1 VYGYGIEKNQKK
13 GSKKKRNMKK
23 SFKNRMKQA
32 LALVCLVWGMTLN
45 VPVRAEETTPAD
57 TTQTETAPEY
67 TVTIGDGLDG
77 HTFAAYQI
85 FKGDVADVDG
95 KKVLSNVEWGDGVN
109 SGQLIPVLQSVLVTV
124 ASLEGKT
131 NAKDYAEA
139 IANYSTK
146 EGGTVNDQHA
156 REIALLIS
164 QNLQGSGTAIN
175 TTQTPASVTLPAGYY
190 LIVDTTEGNN
200 ANDFVWNES
209 LLQLTGNMTINKKT
223 DTPTVEKKV
232 RENYDDAKQYQ
243 DVADYSIGDTIPFQI
258 TSTVPDTTHYKNYT
272 YVFHDKLSPG
282 LSLNEDTITVTIGGS
297 RQTLGRDYTVETE
310 NLEDGCS
317 FHVTVSN
324 LKGKDDQE
332 VNVAYTAT
340 LNNEALVGL
349 ASGENVPNTN
359 TVKLAYSNH
368 PNQEESF
375 ANTPED
381 KVLVLTYKLVGTKKE
396 TGTETTLPDAEFYL
410 MNTKTAGASYA
421 KVNTVTH
428 LFEGWTTNEAEAGKL
443 TSNENGTFEI
453 QGLDAGTYYLKEI
466 KAPTGYNIMEEPQE
480 VQLIA
485 NKSETYEFG
494 EGQSPIQ
501 FNTNDDGSNSSNK
514 SVDNTGTLNVTVFNG
529 KGFTMPSTGA
539 FGQTLI
545 YSVGGLM
552 ALSGLGIRL
561 ARRRHEKE

>member
-1 VYGYGIEKNQKK
+1 MQ
-13 GSKKKRNMKK
+13 K

-45 VPVRAEETTPAD
+45 VSVRAVEPTPAEP
-57 TTQTETAPEY
+57 TTTETSKEY
-67 TVTIGDGLDG
+67 TVTIDESLNG
-77 HTFAAYQI
+77 HTFKAYQI
-85 FKGDVADVDG
+85 FKGDVANG
-95 KKVLSNVEWGDGVN
+95 VLSNVRWGDGVN
-109 SGQLIPVLQSVLVTV
+109 SSNVITALTPVLKLSESPSEKQV
-124 ASLEGKT
+124 
-131 NAKDYAEA
+131 AEA
-139 IANYSTK
+139 IANYSTNK
-146 EGGTVNDQHA
+146 DGTANERKA
-156 REIALLIS
+156 SEIALLIS

-175 TTQTPASVTLPAGYY
+175 TTDTSASVTLPAGYY

-209 LLQLTGNMTINKKT
+209 LLQLIGNMTINKKT

-258 TSTVPDTTHYKNYT
+258 TSTVPDTTHYSKYS
-272 YVFHDKLSPG
+272 YVFHDTLSSG
-282 LSLNEDTITVTIGGS
+282 LSLNQGSIIVTVGGS
-297 RQTLGRDYTVETE
+297 KQTLGNDYTVETE

-324 LKGKDDQE
+324 LKGKDDQV

-375 ANTPED
+375 AYTPED
-381 KVLVLTYKLVGTKKE
+381 KVLVLTYRLVGTKKE
-396 TGTETTLPDAEFYL
+396 TGKDTKLEGAEFYL
-410 MNTKTAGASYA
+410 MSSTVGSDTSPIYAQMDATTHKFKGWVTKS
-421 KVNTVTH
+421 
-428 LFEGWTTNEAEAGKL
+428 EATKL
-443 TSNENGTFEI
+443 TSNNEGTFEI

-466 KAPTGYNIMEEPQE
+466 KAHTGYNIMEEPQE

-485 NKSETYEFG
+485 DKSETYEFG

-501 FNTNDDGSNSSNK
+501 INTNNVGTNPSNT
-514 SVDNTGTLNVTVFNG
+514 SVNNEGTLNVTVYNG